1 MRPGVLLA
9 VLLLAALSVPGATS
23 AAGSASFADTAGD
36 AGPAP
41 DLTTVIIANDEL
53 GLITFRITV
62 TNRSTLGPD
71 DLIVIPIA
79 TDDPNIEAGTR
90 ADDGASFI
98 LGIDSQGAFLTEWN
112 GQEMAEVK
120 PQPASLTG
128 AFSGGVATV
137 TVKQEDLAPGFP
149 DMSVPIELNFYA
161 LGLTFDGDALV
172 GRDDAPDGE
181 MSWNYRISETLR
193 LIVTN
198 FGAAATVKPGQ
209 RLAVQ
214 MGVARG
220 DTGAAVSSGRLTCRA
235 RLGGK
240 VLRGTGRFVIVPVR
254 AGGREINSPRAT
266 CSWNVPRKRS
276 KGKTIRGSVS
286 VRASGITVLRAFST
300 RVR

>member
-1 MRPGVLLA
+1 MRP
-9 VLLLAALSVPGATS
+9 LLAALLFAALSFPGATT
-23 AAGSASFADTAGD
+23 AAGSASFADTTGD

-41 DLTTVIIANDEL
+41 DLSTVIVANDER

-62 TNRSTLGPD
+62 TNRSTLGQD

-90 ADDGASFI
+90 ADDGASFT
-98 LGIDSQGAFLTEWN
+98 LGIDSQGAFLSEWN

-120 PQPASLTG
+120 PQPASVTG
-128 AFSGGVATV
+128 AFSTGVATV

-149 DMSVPIELNFYA
+149 DMSVPIEFDFYV
-161 LGLTFDGDALV
+161 LGLTFIGDVLV

-181 MSWNYRISETLR
+181 LFWSYRLAETLR

-209 RLAVQ
+209 KLAVQ

-220 DTGAAVSSGRLTCRA
+220 DTGAAVSSGKVICRA

-240 VLRGTGRFVIVPVR
+240 VLRGSGRFVIVSVK

-266 CSWNVPRKRS
+266 CSWSVPRKQS
-276 KGKTIRGSVS
+276 KGKAIRGSVS
-286 VRASGITVLRAFST
+286 VRASGIAVTRAFST

>member
-1 MRPGVLLA
+1 MRSGVLLA
-9 VLLLAALSVPGATS
+9 VLLFAAFSVPGATS
-23 AAGSASFADTAGD
+23 AAGSASFVDTAGD
-36 AGPAP
+36 AGLAP
-41 DLTTVIIANDEL
+41 DLTSVIVANDEL
-53 GLITFRITV
+53 GLITFRLTV
-62 TNRSTLGPD
+62 TNRSTLGLD

-128 AFSGGVATV
+128 SFSGGVATV
-137 TVKQEDLAPGFP
+137 AVKQEDLAPGFP
-149 DMSVPIELNFYA
+149 DMSVPIELGFYV
-161 LGLTFDGDALV
+161 LGLAFNGDALV

-181 MSWNYRISETLR
+181 MPWNYRITETLR

-220 DTGAAVSSGRLTCRA
+220 DTGAAVSSGKLTCRA

-240 VLRGTGRFVIVPVR
+240 VLRGSGRFVVVSVR
-254 AGGREINSPRAT
+254 AGGREISSPRAT
-266 CSWNVPRKRS
+266 CSWSVPRKQS
-276 KGKTIRGSVS
+276 KGKAIRGSVS
-286 VRASGITVLRAFST
+286 VTASGITVTRAFST

>member
-9 VLLLAALSVPGATS
+9 ALIFAALSVPGATS
-23 AAGSASFADTAGD
+23 AAGNASFADTVGD

-41 DLTTVIIANDEL
+41 DITTVIVTNDEL

-62 TNRSTLGPD
+62 ANRSTLGPD

-79 TDDPNIEAGTR
+79 TDDPSVQGGTR
-90 ADDGASFI
+90 ADDGTNFT
-98 LGIDSQGAFLTEWN
+98 LGIDSEGAFLSEWN
-112 GQEMAEVK
+112 GQEMAEGK
-120 PQPASLTG
+120 AQPTSVNG
-128 AFSGGVATV
+128 SFSGGVATV

-149 DMSVPIELNFYA
+149 DMSVPIELNFYM
-161 LGLTFDGDALV
+161 LGLTFSGNTLV

-181 MSWNYRISETLR
+181 LLWNYRLAEALR

-198 FGAAATVKPGQ
+198 FGVAATVKPGQ

-220 DTGAAVSSGRLTCRA
+220 DTGAAVSSGKLTCRA

-240 VLRGTGRFVIVPVR
+240 VLRGAGRFVVVAVR
-254 AGGREINSPRAT
+254 AGGRELNSPRAT
-266 CSWNVPRKRS
+266 CSWNVPRKQS
-276 KGKTIRGSVS
+276 KGKAIRGSVS
-286 VRASGITVLRAFST
+286 VRASSITVTRAFST